1 MLRGGSS
8 WMCLEK
14 IPQGAVNW
22 MPLFLLSL
30 FFIQLSELRFIY
42 QITIPSIQYWMSF
55 TTAKISSPVHQAVP
69 EAHPLRASAF
79 VREWIWA
86 FNVWARGRWDGR
98 PASRDLCQVWQR
110 KLRPEPFWSL
120 GNERSGKIEPGEKGL
135 QRLEN
140 TGKDEHFNRY
150 III

>member
-1 MLRGGSS
+1 
-8 WMCLEK
+8 MCLEK

-55 TTAKISSPVHQAVP
+55 TTAKISSPVHQPVP

-79 VREWIWA
+79 VREWI
-86 FNVWARGRWDGR
+86 
-98 PASRDLCQVWQR
+98 
-110 KLRPEPFWSL
+110 
-120 GNERSGKIEPGEKGL
+120 
-135 QRLEN
+135 
-140 TGKDEHFNRY
+140 
-150 III
+150 